1 VFSNTGVVADTPS
14 MDTSPPLSGLTVTV
28 SLKDDPPQAPSTES
42 EDTVEMII
50 MERMQNV
57 MNKEMNMLTR

>member
-1 VFSNTGVVADTPS
+1 